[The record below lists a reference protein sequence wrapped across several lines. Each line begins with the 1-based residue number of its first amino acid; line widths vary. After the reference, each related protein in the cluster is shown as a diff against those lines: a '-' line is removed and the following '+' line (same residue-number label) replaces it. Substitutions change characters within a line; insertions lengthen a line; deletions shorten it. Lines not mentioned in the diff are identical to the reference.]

1 MKTKNLLLLLL
12 LSAFTVSF
20 AAKKSV
26 SYNVMMNN
34 KKDAKVVKKQLK
46 SIDGVT
52 SVKTNVQTGQ
62 VDVYYND
69 DETTIPKISAGFKT
83 AGYYASPIGENCAN
97 KPGGCLN
104 NKPTTTNTMR

>member
-1 MKTKNLLLLLL
+1 MKTKGLLLLLL
-12 LSAFTVSF
+12 LSVFTVSF

-26 SYNVMMNN
+26 SYNVMMNS

-46 SIDGVT
+46 AIDGVT
-52 SVKTNVQTGQ
+52 SVKTDVKTGQ
-62 VDVYYND
+62 VDVYYKD
-69 DETTIPKISAGFKT
+69 DKTTISKISAGFKT